1 MQPNPVRSIVNAPR
15 WLTLTTALL
24 AATSLPGCALW
35 RSVDPIKV
43 KTEEVARQPL
53 ALGLPDPVRITPV
66 TWTLVTPANVD
77 EVFAAMAQRGDDAV
91 LFTIT
96 ADGYK
101 ELAVTRAE
109 LRNLIATQ
117 RAIIIKY
124 QQYYESKPTS
134 KQ

>member
-1 MQPNPVRSIVNAPR
+1 VKSIESVRR
-15 WLTLTTALL
+15 WLIPITALL
-24 AATSLPGCALW
+24 LATSLVGCAG
-35 RSVDPIKV
+35 VKPITV
-43 KTEEVARQPL
+43 QTQEVARQPL
-53 ALGLPDPVRITPV
+53 ALELPAPVRITPV

-77 EVFAAMAQRGDDAV
+77 EVFAAMSERGDDAV

-101 ELAVTRAE
+101 DLAVTMGE

-117 RAIIIKY
+117 RAIIVKY
-124 QQYYESKPTS
+124 QQYYESKPAA

>member
-1 MQPNPVRSIVNAPR
+1 MNVQR
-15 WLTLTTALL
+15 WPTLIIALL
-24 AATSLPGCALW
+24 LAISISGCA
-35 RSVDPIKV
+35 SVRPITV

-53 ALGLPDPVRITPV
+53 ALELPAPVRITPV
-66 TWTLVTPANVD
+66 TWTLVTPGNAD
-77 EVFAAMAQRGDDAV
+77 EVFAAMSERGDDAV

-101 ELAVTRAE
+101 DLAVIMAE

-117 RAIIIKY
+117 RAIIIRY
-124 QQYYESKPTS
+124 QQYYESKPAA

>member
-1 MQPNPVRSIVNAPR
+1 MNAQR
-15 WLTLTTALL
+15 WPTLIIALL
-24 AATSLPGCALW
+24 LAISVSGCAGV
-35 RSVDPIKV
+35 RPITV

-53 ALGLPDPVRITPV
+53 ALELPAPVRITPV
-66 TWTLVTPANVD
+66 TWTLVTPGNAD
-77 EVFAAMAQRGDDAV
+77 EVLAAMSERGDDAV

-101 ELAVTRAE
+101 DLAVTMAE

-117 RAIIIKY
+117 RAIIIRY
-124 QQYYESKPTS
+124 QQYYESKPAA